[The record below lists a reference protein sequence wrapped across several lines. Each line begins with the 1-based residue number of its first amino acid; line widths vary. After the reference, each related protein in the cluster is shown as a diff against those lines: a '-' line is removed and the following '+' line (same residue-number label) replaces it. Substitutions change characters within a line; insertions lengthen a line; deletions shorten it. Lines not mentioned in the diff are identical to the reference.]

1 MEISKTT
8 INQVKAELEAAL
20 ASFTDKTGIKAE
32 IGTISYN
39 SNGFTCRVTATA
51 EGLSEE
57 KQFQI
62 NARKNRAL
70 AFDGPIIPYGTIFR
84 TDGHEY
90 MVCGVF
96 PKGKSYPYEI
106 RDTATG
112 KTYKAS
118 SFIIRHN
125 IERENNNGNR
135 TCN

>member
-1 MEISKTT
+1 MEISKNT
-8 INQVKAELEAAL
+8 INQIKAELDAAL
-20 ASFTDKTGIKAE
+20 AVFTEKTGITAE
-32 IGTISYN
+32 IGTISYDV
-39 SNGFTCRVTATA
+39 NGFTCRITATA

-84 TDGHEY
+84 TDDHEY
-90 MVCGVF
+90 MVCGIF
-96 PKGKSYPYEI
+96 PQGKSYPYQI

-118 SFIIRHN
+118 GLMIRHSLGKEQRKVN
-125 IERENNNGNR
+125 AI
-135 TCN
+135 

>member
-1 MEISKTT
+1 MEISKKT
-8 INQVKAELEAAL
+8 IDQIRTELDAAL
-20 ASFTDKTGIKAE
+20 AAFTEKTGITAE

-39 SNGFTCRVTATA
+39 ANGFTCRITATA

-62 NARKNRAL
+62 NARKNKAL

-84 TDGHEY
+84 TDDHEY
-90 MVCGVF
+90 MVCGIF
-96 PKGKSYPYEI
+96 PQGKSYPYQI

-118 SFIIRHN
+118 GLMIRHSLGKEAKDKA
-125 IERENNNGNR
+125 I
-135 TCN
+135 